1 MNRDWWEGD
10 GFLANPTM
18 EQVIKIA
25 ATTLFVFFAP
35 LVVVGNLWVFYALY
49 RGLGLAITVGISTVL
64 FAGIAGYVDTKF
76 RATPHSNPS
85 VLAWFYLGASLVVN
99 AVIALL
105 V

>member
-1 MNRDWWEGD
+1 
-10 GFLANPTM
+10 
-18 EQVIKIA
+18 
-25 ATTLFVFFAP
+25 
-35 LVVVGNLWVFYALY
+35 
-49 RGLGLAITVGISTVL
+49 VL